1 MELSPYIAAPLFLG
15 AALASFV
22 FALAETAL
30 FSLGLWRARRLAA
43 TDPARGGAV
52 VRLMEDSSGL
62 LAILVLGNSTANAM
76 LVALALVTASAGG
89 WPVAVSGI
97 VVLAVTLFLCE
108 VTPKALGV
116 RQPDAWALRLAPP
129 LALLVRLTGPLQRVA
144 QRVVDGLLGWVTPRG
159 AAPAAG
165 LSDDEYA
172 ELLELA
178 HQQGTLGTS
187 EKEILV
193 QVLGLDRR
201 TARDVLRPRREVVML
216 RDDASMEDMLAA
228 ARRAGF
234 MRIPLYS
241 DTPDTV
247 VGLLNTRTLLLS
259 PGADLSEAIEFPS
272 FVPESMNLLQ
282 LMEALQRQGRGMAVV
297 VDEFGGVAGVV
308 TLQDILALVVG
319 PIRGEGEAPGF
330 VSERL
335 GPGRWRVAGSMRL
348 EDLRRELPQLG
359 EVDDVDTVGG
369 LVVRLA
375 EEVPTAGT
383 TWGFRGL
390 RWTVREADE
399 RRVRE
404 VLVEAGG
411 REDGA

>member
-1 MELSPYIAAPLFLG
+1 MEFPLYMAGPLFVA

-22 FALAETAL
+22 FALAETSL
-30 FSLGLWRARRLAA
+30 FSLGLWRARRLASS
-43 TDPARGGAV
+43 DPVRGAAV
-52 VRLMEDSSGL
+52 VRLLEDSSGL
-62 LAILVLGNSTANAM
+62 LAILVLGNSTANAL
-76 LVALALVTASAGG
+76 LVALALVTSSAGG

-116 RQPDAWALRLAPP
+116 RQPDAWALRLARP
-129 LALLVRLTGPLQRVA
+129 LEGLVRLTGPLQRLA
-144 QRVVDGLLGWVTPRG
+144 QQVVDGVLGVVIPKGTKAR
-159 AAPAAG
+159 AG

-178 HQQGTLGTS
+178 HQQGTLGDS

-193 QVLGLDRR
+193 QVLGLDQR
-201 TARDVLRPRREVVML
+201 TARDVLRPRREVLML
-216 RDDASMEDMLAA
+216 RDDASLEDMLAT

-234 MRIPLYS
+234 QRIPLYS

-247 VGLLNTRTLLLS
+247 VGVLNTRTLLLAPDS
-259 PGADLSEAIEFPS
+259 DLSEAIEFPS

-282 LMEALQRQGRGMAVV
+282 LLEALQRQGRGMAVV

-335 GPGRWRVAGSMRL
+335 GPGRWRVAGTMRL

-359 EVDDVDTVGG
+359 EVEDVDTVGG
-369 LVVRLA
+369 LVVKLA
-375 EEVPTAGT
+375 EVVPAAGT
-383 TWGFRGL
+383 SWMYRGL
-390 RWTVREADE
+390 RMTVREADE

-404 VLVEAGG
+404 AVVEAVK
-411 REDGA
+411 EGAA

>member
-1 MELSPYIAAPLFLG
+1 MELPLYMAGPLFVA

-22 FALAETAL
+22 FALAETSL

-43 TDPARGGAV
+43 SDPMRGAAV
-52 VRLMEDSSGL
+52 VRLLEDSSGL
-62 LAILVLGNSTANAM
+62 LAILVLGNSTANAL
-76 LVALALVTASAGG
+76 LVALALVTSSAGG

-116 RQPDAWALRLAPP
+116 RQPDAWALRLARP
-129 LALLVRLTGPLQRVA
+129 LEGLVRLTGPLQRLA
-144 QRVVDGLLGWVTPRG
+144 QRVVDGVLGVVIPKGTKART
-159 AAPAAG
+159 G

-178 HQQGTLGTS
+178 HQQGTLGDS

-193 QVLGLDRR
+193 QVLGLDQR
-201 TARDVLRPRREVVML
+201 TARDVLRPRREVLML
-216 RDDASMEDMLAA
+216 RDDASLEDMLAT

-234 MRIPLYS
+234 QRIPLYS

-247 VGLLNTRTLLLS
+247 VGVLNTRTLLLAPDS
-259 PGADLSEAIEFPS
+259 DLSEAIEFPS

-282 LMEALQRQGRGMAVV
+282 LLEALQRQGRGMAVV

-319 PIRGEGEAPGF
+319 PIRGEGEPPGF

-335 GPGRWRVAGSMRL
+335 GPGRWRVAGTMRL

-359 EVDDVDTVGG
+359 EVEDVDTIGG
-369 LVVRLA
+369 LVVKLA
-375 EEVPTAGT
+375 EVVPAAGT
-383 TWGFRGL
+383 SWMYRGL
-390 RWTVREADE
+390 RLTVREADD

-404 VLVEAGG
+404 AVVEVVKEA
-411 REDGA
+411 AA